1 MFIHKIKRLLK
12 RKLKKLKKS
21 FGKAKEKEYEAGYF
35 AHESVILLK
44 EAVKR
49 NSSDIHILPMLDRAE
64 IYFRINGD
72 LILYRTVDLRYYNRI
87 INIFK
92 LYSGLDSSKHLVV
105 QEGQLKH
112 ELYSPSESKEF
123 RVSFIPVEYGEKA
136 VVRILGRS
144 LISSKR
150 TELGFTKEDDML
162 LEDIVSKRRGLILLC
177 GSTGSGKTTTIYSF
191 LNTLK
196 KGTVNITTIEDPVEY
211 VMDHISQTEVKPEL
225 GYTYDAAIK
234 AVLRQDAD
242 ILYVGEIR
250 DPETASAALN
260 AVMTGHMVF
269 SSVHSD
275 SIVGAFMRMLKL
287 GVPSHQLAESV
298 SAVICQMLVKRVC
311 KNCAEYRLTTV
322 EEQKKLGLTHSIRV
336 YSENSYGCEKCNHSG
351 SNGRIAAYEM
361 FTPSYEEKFR
371 LSEAVSPVDIRS
383 IVAPHGSI
391 NDSLLRLL
399 AEGTISVEEAIRLF
413 R

>member
-12 RKLKKLKKS
+12 RKLKKFKKS

-112 ELYSPSESKEF
+112 ELYSSSESKEF

-150 TELGFTKEDDML
+150 TELGFTAEDYML

-191 LNTLK
+191 LNT
-196 KGTVNITTIEDPVEY
+196 
-211 VMDHISQTEVKPEL
+211 Q
-225 GYTYDAAIK
+225 
-234 AVLRQDAD
+234 
-242 ILYVGEIR
+242 
-250 DPETASAALN
+250 
-260 AVMTGHMVF
+260 
-269 SSVHSD
+269 
-275 SIVGAFMRMLKL
+275 
-287 GVPSHQLAESV
+287 
-298 SAVICQMLVKRVC
+298 
-311 KNCAEYRLTTV
+311 
-322 EEQKKLGLTHSIRV
+322 
-336 YSENSYGCEKCNHSG
+336 
-351 SNGRIAAYEM
+351 
-361 FTPSYEEKFR
+361 
-371 LSEAVSPVDIRS
+371 
-383 IVAPHGSI
+383 
-391 NDSLLRLL
+391 
-399 AEGTISVEEAIRLF
+399 
-413 R
+413 